1 MPVLIKKEAKT
12 NNKFGCNPLE
22 RTTET
27 LIKYG
32 LVNINKQQ
40 GPTSH
45 QVSDMVQKILN
56 INKAGHS
63 GTLDPNV
70 TGCLVIALDKATR
83 VIDTLLKEG
92 KEYVCLMRI
101 HSEVPK
107 DKIEKT
113 FKSYLGKIEQ
123 LPPVRSA
130 IKRQL
135 RTREIYDLKILELD
149 GQNILFRV
157 KCQAGT
163 YIRKLC
169 HDIGLSLG
177 TNAHMVQLVRTQVGP
192 FNDKNWHSLHDLK
205 DAYETY
211 KEGND
216 KLLREIIVPIEF
228 SVQTLPRIWV
238 FDSTVDP
245 LCHGADLSMPGISK
259 LEDYIEERD
268 LVAILTLKNELIC
281 LGESLTT
288 SKKMYKNSSGRAVKT
303 KKVFMERKTYTN

>member
-288 SKKMYKNSSGRAVKT
+288 AKKMYKNSSGRAVKT

>member
-12 NNKFGCNPLE
+12 NNNFGCNPLE
-22 RTTET
+22 RTTEI

-135 RTREIYDLKILELD
+135 RTREIYDLKILELN

-205 DAYETY
+205 DAYESY
-211 KEGND
+211 KEGDD

-259 LEDYIEERD
+259 LDDYIEEKD

-303 KKVFMERKTYTN
+303 KKVFMERKTYPN

>member
-1 MPVLIKKEAKT
+1 MPVLTKKQAKT
-12 NNKFGCNPLE
+12 NEGFGCNPNE
-22 RTTET
+22 RSTET
-27 LIKYG
+27 LIHYG

-101 HSEVPK
+101 HSEISK
-107 DKIEKT
+107 DKIQKT

-135 RTREIYDLKILELD
+135 RTREIYDLKILEID

-163 YIRKLC
+163 YIRKLA
-169 HDIGLSLG
+169 HDIAISMG
-177 TNAHMVQLVRTQVGP
+177 TKGNMVQLVRTQVGP
-192 FNDKNWHSLHDLK
+192 FSDKNWYSLHDLK
-205 DAYETY
+205 DAYEDY
-211 KEGND
+211 KEGD
-216 KLLREIIVPIEF
+216 DSKLRKIIVPIEF
-228 SVQTLPRIWV
+228 AVQTLPRIWV

-259 LEDYIEERD
+259 LDDYIEEKD
-268 LVAILTLKNELIC
+268 LVAVLTLKNELIC

-303 KKVFMERKTYTN
+303 KKVFMERKTYSS